1 MSRGHIFGW
10 LELWRRGPSNPKV
23 ACYWDKGREK
33 ETGGFYFTFPHRS
46 AHSYVSTRVHDLQ
59 NQGPPVQG
67 AQRGPRWC
75 RSPELSELSVI
86 RCPLLRS
93 PSHLVIFPG
102 HLLLGPASHCVC
114 TLSSPTPSPHLNLDC
129 QVLVSMSPPFRG
141 LSPPTPPPTCLGQA
155 AIFKV
160 PGSPESSL
168 SCILPN
174 HILAACLSCSPSWGA
189 GLPEGRGRASFTFQ
203 SSAPTPCSAKGRV
216 SAPLGPRVTC
226 SAF

>member
-1 MSRGHIFGW
+1 MSFILHFHTNLPIPMFQ
-10 LELWRRGPSNPKV
+10 LLSM
-23 ACYWDKGREK
+23 
-33 ETGGFYFTFPHRS
+33 TFRIK
-46 AHSYVSTRVHDLQ
+46 AHLFRVP
-59 NQGPPVQG
+59 NG
-67 AQRGPRWC
+67 APDGADP
-75 RSPELSELSVI
+75 PELSELSVI
-86 RCPLLRS
+86 HSPLLQS

-102 HLLLGPASHCVC
+102 HLLLGPSFHCVC
-114 TLSSPTPSPHLNLDC
+114 TLSSPIPSPHLNLDS
-129 QVLVSMSPPFRG
+129 QVLVSMSPPFPG

-168 SCILPN
+168 LCILPN
-174 HILAACLSCSPSWGA
+174 HILVPFFSSSPSWGA
-189 GLPEGRGRASFTFQ
+189 RLPEGRGCASFTFQ